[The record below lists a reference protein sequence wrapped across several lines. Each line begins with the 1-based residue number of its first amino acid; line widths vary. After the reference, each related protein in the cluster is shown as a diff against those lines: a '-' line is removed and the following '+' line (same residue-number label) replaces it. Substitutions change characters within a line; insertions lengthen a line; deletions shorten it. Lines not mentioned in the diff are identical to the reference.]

1 MRYNAESALDAL
13 LDDLQEFRAESAR
26 PAAPS
31 ASEHAHEISCFC
43 PRICLVSMLPHAPEA
58 ASVPVCHGY
67 GHVALE
73 LVSREPDHQVPPAA
87 QAKSTC
93 ACYRKQSVVA
103 TYIKPVREVLAG
115 LSHSRVPRCHARPA
129 LMCMATAPIA
139 ASASTCSL
147 QAAAS

>member
-1 MRYNAESALDAL
+1 MRGRVSSLWDCYRARRASAPLGTGVRYNAESALDAL

-31 ASEHAHEISCFC
+31 VSEHMHEISCYC

-73 LVSREPDHQVPPAA
+73 LVSREPDHQVPPLVPMP
-87 QAKSTC
+87 QPC
-93 ACYRKQSVVA
+93 ALALASILSSQH
-103 TYIKPVREVLAG
+103 VRN
-115 LSHSRVPRCHARPA
+115 
-129 LMCMATAPIA
+129 
-139 ASASTCSL
+139 
-147 QAAAS
+147 Q

>member
-31 ASEHAHEISCFC
+31 VSEHAHTLSCFC

-73 LVSREPDHQVPPAA
+73 LVSREPDHQVPPLAP
-87 QAKSTC
+87 K
-93 ACYRKQSVVA
+93 RKA
-103 TYIKPVREVLAG
+103 HALA
-115 LSHSRVPRCHARPA
+115 L
-129 LMCMATAPIA
+129 
-139 ASASTCSL
+139 AST
-147 QAAAS
+147 